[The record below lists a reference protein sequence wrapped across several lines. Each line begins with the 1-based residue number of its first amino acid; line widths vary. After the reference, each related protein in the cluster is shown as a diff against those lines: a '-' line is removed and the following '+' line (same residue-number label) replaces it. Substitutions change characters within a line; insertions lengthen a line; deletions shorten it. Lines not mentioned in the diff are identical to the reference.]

1 MNMMSDLKDMV
12 RYHNYQMGELLELV
26 PFEYQTIKLLIIQ
39 DLQKALL
46 SINGASRRLGISTEE
61 VVIILPRHDFSYF
74 KNVLESGNGS
84 LAKFYIHVDDDSFK
98 LSGITISRSKGEKE

>member
-1 MNMMSDLKDMV
+1 MDINKTQAL
-12 RYHNYQMGELLELV
+12 
-26 PFEYQTIKLLIIQ
+26 Q

-46 SINGASRRLGISTEE
+46 SINGASRRLGINTED

-84 LAKFYIHVDDDSFK
+84 LAKFYIHIDVDSFK
-98 LSGITISRSKGEKE
+98 LSGITISRSKGEKEWQHKNS

>member
-1 MNMMSDLKDMV
+1 MITKETQAL
-12 RYHNYQMGELLELV
+12 
-26 PFEYQTIKLLIIQ
+26 Q

-46 SINGASRRLGISTEE
+46 SINGAGRRLGINTEE

-74 KNVLESGNGS
+74 KNVLESGNAG

-98 LSGITISRSKGEKE
+98 LSGITVSRNKVEER

>member
-1 MNMMSDLKDMV
+1 MDINKTQAL
-12 RYHNYQMGELLELV
+12 H
-26 PFEYQTIKLLIIQ
+26 

-46 SINGASRRLGISTEE
+46 SINGAGRRLGINTEE

-84 LAKFYIHVDDDSFK
+84 LTKFYIPVNDDSFK
-98 LSGITISRSKGEKE
+98 LSGITISRNKVEEK